1 MNGAYL
7 LWDALL
13 QAISKR
19 QSAFLSTLISSMHA
33 RLNQPS
39 GYHNVLQDP
48 EKEALYLWLLHIASS
63 DAWSQIRRSSD
74 ADVEGDLM
82 TLCCLHPSPW
92 SHALGNAMLEAGNE
106 AFVESWADLMS
117 ASAIAGSME
126 VDVDVDGDAPKQ
138 EEDWDAD
145 MAEAQESIDSVSD
158 VDCRS
163 EAGADLASWREPF
176 KAPRVPIGV
185 V

>member
-1 MNGAYL
+1 MNGAHL

-13 QAISKR
+13 QAVSKR

-48 EKEALYLWLLHIASS
+48 EKEALYLWLLHITSS
-63 DAWSQIRRSSD
+63 DAWSHARRSSD
-74 ADVEGDLM
+74 SDVEGDLM
-82 TLCCLHPSPW
+82 TSCCLHPSPW

-106 AFVESWADLMS
+106 AFMESWADLLS

-126 VDVDVDGDAPKQ
+126 VDVDAEGDVQ
-138 EEDWDAD
+138 EGDRDTD
-145 MAEAQESIDSVSD
+145 MAETQEPIDGVSD
-158 VDCRS
+158 VDCQS
-163 EAGADLASWREPF
+163 EAAADLASWREPF